1 MRNIIIL
8 SSAVVV
14 AAVAASL
21 VGVGAAV
28 GVGVEASKSTNRNVI
43 RRMTKHPLE
52 DTKSWQ
58 LHLDRLEGNESEED
72 QRRRQNQRRRLSS
85 QDDDSTGAD
94 GGGGS
99 GNDDDTP
106 YTIQHK
112 KPKKNIPFPGGETTH
127 GMMIDAGSVRCTF
140 DVFSCLFVCLFV

>member
-1 MRNIIIL
+1 MRNIIL

-21 VGVGAAV
+21 VGAA
-28 GVGVEASKSTNRNVI
+28 VGVEASKSTNQNVI
-43 RRMTKHPLE
+43 HRMTKHPLE

-58 LHLDRLEGNESEED
+58 LHLNRLEGNESEED
-72 QRRRQNQRRRLSS
+72 QQRRHLSS
-85 QDDDSTGAD
+85 HDDDSTEA
-94 GGGGS
+94 GGGS
-99 GNDDDTP
+99 GGGNDDDTP

-140 DVFSCLFVCLFV
+140 GSVVMNLMFV